1 MCVRRQV
8 LQLSAEQLIVVDDI
22 SNSDAG
28 TEILWTTDQR
38 LTLRQIDKLNF
49 VSDATESGHRLHI
62 ELASK
67 PNPEVALLR
76 GSVAPFAGWVVASD
90 LPQPANAISVVQ
102 RDRDLEIAALIE
114 ITESPTKRSLQSFT
128 RNDNENWRIRLK
140 QHGDEVIVER
150 KGLHISIT
158 QPNETVSI
166 MVNEPPD
173 FGKQKIALRSAMSE
187 AIDRYPPWR
196 DLSEYHSRLYI
207 FVVLLWLVTEVGIIA
222 NNAHI
227 RKRPWLQFVPMGG
240 WVALSLWIHYMYL
253 I

>member
-1 MCVRRQV
+1 MTALFPVSGYALWWSKLPTLSQTIVALSNHRRHGHKHADEPSLHFWSRGYNWITATGYWPYGLEMFDEANGWSGSNAPHALKETANSPRQSRLMGVGNDGPLRFLDIEVCRRSGMCVRRQV

-28 TEILWTTDQR
+28 TEILWTIDQR

-90 LPQPANAISVVQ
+90 LPQPADAISVVQ

-114 ITESPTKRSLQSFT
+114 ITESPDQALASIFHKKRQ
-128 RNDNENWRIRLK
+128 
-140 QHGDEVIVER
+140 
-150 KGLHISIT
+150 
-158 QPNETVSI
+158 
-166 MVNEPPD
+166 
-173 FGKQKIALRSAMSE
+173 
-187 AIDRYPPWR
+187 
-196 DLSEYHSRLYI
+196 
-207 FVVLLWLVTEVGIIA
+207 
-222 NNAHI
+222 
-227 RKRPWLQFVPMGG
+227 
-240 WVALSLWIHYMYL
+240 
-253 I
+253 